1 MKTKLRLP
9 NITLLAASSVK
20 VDLVQDALKI
30 SSYEIDFASVKL
42 LSSSKPKIKF
52 SEIEYIHIPEMNLD
66 GYCKLIIEDLYKYFD
81 TTHCLIIQ
89 DDGFIVNSDQWNN
102 DFLNFDYI
110 GAPWTKTVSPK
121 KNLNIELLNNRV
133 GNGGFS
139 LRSKKF
145 ASVCKDLNFFNL
157 KDKFSINNED
167 IIICH
172 YLYDYMI
179 KKDIKFAP
187 IKLASN
193 FSMED
198 EKTNNQYGYDIN
210 KVFGFH
216 GKHLAN
222 FFKKRFNKKKLF
234 NELEVIDKNS

>member
-1 MKTKLRLP
+1 MKKKLGLP

-30 SSYEIDFASVKL
+30 SSYEIDFASIKL

-52 SEIEYIHIPEMNLD
+52 SEIEYVSIPEMDLD
-66 GYCKLIIEDLYKYFD
+66 GYCKFLVEDLYKYFD
-81 TTHCLIIQ
+81 TSHCLLIQ
-89 DDGFIVNSDQWNN
+89 EDSFVVNPNEWND

-121 KNLNIELLNNRV
+121 KNLNIDLLNNRV

-139 LRSKKF
+139 LRSKKL
-145 ASVCKDLNFFNL
+145 ALVCKELNFSDL
-157 KDKFSINNED
+157 KFKFSINNED

-172 YLYDYMI
+172 YLYDYMK

>member
-1 MKTKLRLP
+1 MKTKIRLP
-9 NITLLAASSVK
+9 NINLLAASSVK

>member
-1 MKTKLRLP
+1 M
-9 NITLLAASSVK
+9 
-20 VDLVQDALKI
+20 D
-30 SSYEIDFASVKL
+30 
-42 LSSSKPKIKF
+42 
-52 SEIEYIHIPEMNLD
+52 LD
-66 GYCKLIIEDLYKYFD
+66 GYCKFLVEDLYKYFD
-81 TTHCLIIQ
+81 TSHCLLIQ
-89 DDGFIVNSDQWNN
+89 EDSFIVNPNEWND

-121 KNLNIELLNNRV
+121 QNLNIELLNNRV

-139 LRSKKF
+139 LRSKKL
-145 ASVCKDLNFFNL
+145 ALVCKELNFSDL
-157 KDKFSINNED
+157 KFKFSINNED

-172 YLYDYMI
+172 YLYDYMK

-234 NELEVIDKNS
+234 NELEVMNKNS